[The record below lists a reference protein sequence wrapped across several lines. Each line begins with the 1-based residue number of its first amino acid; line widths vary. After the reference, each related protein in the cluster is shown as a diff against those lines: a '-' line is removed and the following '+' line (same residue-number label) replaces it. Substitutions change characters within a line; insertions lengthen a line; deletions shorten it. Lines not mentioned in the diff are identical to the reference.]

1 MSNVI
6 NVAES
11 VNTTTMDV
19 VEKKPRVSSLA
30 AKYSNYI
37 QFGYFLVKSIQD
49 SSTDSLTTTQLL
61 EQLHLYDSV
70 ENQQIFVQQYL
81 DQSKDIKKTINKLV
95 KDHKKAAI
103 KAAKPV
109 KEPKVKAESTR
120 GRKKK
125 VVQIIHNNKNDFV
138 TKLVNAANNISTIE
152 GSTIEGSTIEPET
165 LVESSQTI
173 STTETKTK
181 KMKKNAIIEP
191 VSESSQNVSTTEPK
205 NKKMKKNAIIEPVS
219 ESSQNV
225 STTATTETKQSK
237 KTKDSLSANVTER
250 KSKKINNKPDVIIPV
265 STTPILLEDE
275 PEEDDLEVEPFSLN
289 GLDYLKDDN
298 NTIYS
303 IQSHEPIGLFDPINL
318 SISLF

>member
-191 VSESSQNVSTTEPK
+191 VSESSQNVSTT
-205 NKKMKKNAIIEPVS
+205 
-219 ESSQNV
+219 
-225 STTATTETKQSK
+225 ATTETKQSK